1 MEEKINLEKREKIIK
16 YLSITLVIFTFGLF
30 SNFERITEMFKNEKK
45 PKLNIEYDSNGYIKM
60 INNNGKSFNFD
71 KGRLL

>member
-16 YLSITLVIFTFGLF
+16 YISIFFVVCTLGLF
-30 SNFERITEMFKNEKK
+30 TNLERITEMFKNKEK
-45 PKLNIEYDSNGYIKM
+45 PNYNIEYDSEGYIKM
-60 INNNGKSFNFD
+60 INNNGKIFKFN